1 MASFASVTVSMAEDT
16 IGTFK
21 LSVDVS
27 FVFRSAPLGRTA
39 EWPGRR
45 STSSKVSASFN
56 GDRVIR
62 VKANSVIC
70 LPARECASRR
80 RESSCGKQ
88 FCKNRAGLELPA
100 AHSTLGAE
108 RKDSLAVS
116 LRHALKRSPAP
127 LYGRESAAEQ
137 LVRLGLGGRRRTSRA
152 PDVPLKICSESCRIE
167 LARSLPLLRLYPL
180 PH

>member
-1 MASFASVTVSMAEDT
+1 MTPIPPASASAMASFASVTVSMAEDT
-16 IGTFK
+16 IGTFS
-21 LSVDVS
+21 LSEDVS

-127 LYGRESAAEQ
+127 LYGRVSDAEQ
-137 LVRLGLGGRRRTSRA
+137 LVAPRPWREAANIACARRA
-152 PDVPLKICSESCRIE
+152 SEN
-167 LARSLPLLRLYPL
+167 LL
-180 PH
+180 